1 MKNIGLRTQRDWL
14 HHMVDI
20 SKTLYMHVEKA
31 AASGCLQKH
40 IKCLKEQLQKMHKN
54 TREGCEYLG
63 IEHKPLVFPDAGQ
76 EYIFIP
82 TL

>member
-1 MKNIGLRTQRDWL
+1 
-14 HHMVDI
+14 MVDI

-31 AASGCLQKH
+31 AASG
-40 IKCLKEQLQKMHKN
+40 
-54 TREGCEYLG
+54 EYLG

>member
-1 MKNIGLRTQRDWL
+1 
-14 HHMVDI
+14 MVDI

-40 IKCLKEQLQKMHKN
+40 IKFPKEQLQEMHKN
-54 TREGCEYLG
+54 IREGCEYLG
-63 IEHKPLVFPDAGQ
+63 IEHKPVAFPDAGQ

>member
-1 MKNIGLRTQRDWL
+1 MPKKKKRLSYKNLMKNIGLRTQRDWL

-31 AASGCLQKH
+31 AASG
-40 IKCLKEQLQKMHKN
+40 
-54 TREGCEYLG
+54 EYLG
-63 IEHKPLVFPDAGQ
+63 IEHKPLVFPDSGQ

>member
-1 MKNIGLRTQRDWL
+1 
-14 HHMVDI
+14 
-20 SKTLYMHVEKA
+20 MHVEKA

-40 IKCLKEQLQKMHKN
+40 IKFPKEQLQKMHKN

-63 IEHKPLVFPDAGQ
+63 IEHKPVAFPDAGQ
-76 EYIFIP
+76 EFIFIP